1 MGPPGPPAEL
11 RSMPT
16 VASEFEIFLV
26 SPPGLEAVLCDE
38 VSAKGFIDPKAVT
51 GGVVVRGGW
60 PEVWRANLEI
70 RGATRVLA
78 RIGAFHAGHL
88 AQLDKLARK
97 FPWGENLASRCAGQS
112 RGHQQKVPHL
122 PCGCGGA
129 AD

>member
-1 MGPPGPPAEL
+1 MA
-11 RSMPT
+11 T
-16 VASEFEIFLV
+16 ASDFEIFLV
-26 SPPGLEAVLCDE
+26 SPPGLEAVLCAE
-38 VSAKGFIDPKAVT
+38 VQAMGFTDPKPVT
-51 GGVVVRGGW
+51 GGVVLQGGW

-97 FPWGENLASRCAGQS
+97 FPWGEIPASRCAGPG
-112 RGHQQKVPHL
+112 RGHLQEVPHL
-122 PCGCGGA
+122 SCGCGGA